1 MKRADFSYADLD
13 ALNFGENASHALH
26 LRLLNIATTDAPVLV
41 HVVICFLYQWTVGHD
56 RALHLFL

>member
-1 MKRADFSYADLD
+1 MLILLD

-26 LRLLNIATTDAPVLV
+26 LRLLNIATTDALVLV
-41 HVVICFLYQWTVGHD
+41 HMVICFLYQWTVGPD